1 MRQSRLY
8 ALYEM
13 VDGKWVR
20 RSRYAYRKSSAVR
33 LFQSS
38 LLEGFFSGK
47 RVELRPTKVEMDASI
62 AVS

>member
-20 RSRYAYRKSSAVR
+20 RSRYAYRKSSAIS
-33 LFQSS
+33 LFQGS
-38 LLEGFFSGK
+38 LLGGFFSGK
-47 RVELRPTKVEMDASI
+47 KVELRPTKLEEDTSI